1 MENILDFLN
10 NQFNKIYS
18 EIKGVKI
25 YKPKHD
31 YIDLKTE
38 LIKQADTDE
47 EVEYIEDYF
56 PDLTTYK
63 INPILTFEWTKPMNS
78 DFTDLNFLDFNSD
91 KYFIEIFN
99 DEEDVPSKL
108 IAAIDKHD
116 LKNAL
121 RVFLN
126 NFFAC
131 AGFDYVSGGIWGL
144 DTSYEPNEKTI
155 HSDLIDQKFMDECY
169 AKCMIALGK
178 SDDGNK
184 VILTQVTPK
193 MSKDEIYDNLVKNLK
208 KQGIEVKPD
217 KKKK

>member
-78 DFTDLNFLDFNSD
+78 DFTDLNLM
-91 KYFIEIFN
+91 K
-99 DEEDVPSKL
+99 
-108 IAAIDKHD
+108 
-116 LKNAL
+116 
-121 RVFLN
+121 FLN
-126 NFFAC
+126 INFI
-131 AGFDYVSGGIWGL
+131 Y
-144 DTSYEPNEKTI
+144 N
-155 HSDLIDQKFMDECY
+155 LI
-169 AKCMIALGK
+169 
-178 SDDGNK
+178 
-184 VILTQVTPK
+184 
-193 MSKDEIYDNLVKNLK
+193 
-208 KQGIEVKPD
+208 
-217 KKKK
+217 